1 MFGRKKRPKQVLCTC
16 RNCKGQFIPRTT
28 RDSHTRADKIHST
41 LQKEDSA
48 RKPQEPSPSP
58 MNSNPFLQFSVA
70 ERDPQLNRCTL
81 IKEEVELLS
90 GVPLANPTAPL
101 IFKYD
106 PETHDA
112 YIFPSD
118 TDILQPNSGL
128 YALETKPRAN
138 ASFLHTENRYCE
150 LFKILQAEPHLEM
163 DCVEDTKDLLLR
175 ELERMSH
182 EKGLQWAQQRGMV
195 TSGPTLVNT
204 GMDNTHLPWIGLIY
218 IVRNTL
224 LSPWPSQSSS
234 KGICGCVASDGK
246 YLLYSSPCS

>member
-112 YIFPSD
+112 CISSPPIQTF
-118 TDILQPNSGL
+118 
-128 YALETKPRAN
+128 
-138 ASFLHTENRYCE
+138 FNR
-150 LFKILQAEPHLEM
+150 
-163 DCVEDTKDLLLR
+163 
-175 ELERMSH
+175 
-182 EKGLQWAQQRGMV
+182 
-195 TSGPTLVNT
+195 TLVYMPWKRSLVPTPPFFTQRTAIVSFSKYFRQSHTWRWIASRIQRIFYSGSLSACPMRKGFN
-204 GMDNTHLPWIGLIY
+204 GLSSEAWSHRDRHL
-218 IVRNTL
+218 
-224 LSPWPSQSSS
+224 
-234 KGICGCVASDGK
+234 
-246 YLLYSSPCS
+246 